1 MNIHITSI
9 LTHIFVPFL
18 TDSQKLHFP
27 NIHFNQQPH
36 SWFPCSKWSCY
47 HSPLS
52 GILTVPIRPHK
63 LVTLLI
69 AHSITYKHTN
79 VLTLS
84 LPPCTYLLPSHYI
97 FPIPSTVYILLLLLE
112 MPHPQFSNTQRSQCL
127 INFISFFT
135 IVSPTLLFY
144 TSIHMHNF
152 HLPQYDIHCVPNY
165 HYHIHS
171 DLVLSLSFTLPN
183 FISSDFI
190 PSSTII
196 HTVPTATTITQTL
209 ALHHHT
215 IPLSLNTL
223 SHFCIKYIAQIIHN
237 FIHGAN
243 PLQFFSFLFSPFFL
257 FSPAPIPQLSQYE
270 DITWMQ
276 I

>member
-1 MNIHITSI
+1 M
-9 LTHIFVPFL
+9 
-18 TDSQKLHFP
+18 
-27 NIHFNQQPH
+27 
-36 SWFPCSKWSCY
+36 
-47 HSPLS
+47 
-52 GILTVPIRPHK
+52 LTVPICPRK

-69 AHSITYKHTN
+69 AHRITYKHTN
-79 VLTLS
+79 ALTLS

-127 INFISFFT
+127 INFISFLT
-135 IVSPTLLFY
+135 IVSPTLLLH

-171 DLVLSLSFTLPN
+171 ALALSLSFTLLN
-183 FISSDFI
+183 FISSDLI
-190 PSSTII
+190 SSSTVIR
-196 HTVPTATTITQTL
+196 TVPTATTITQTL

-223 SHFCIKYIAQIIHN
+223 
-237 FIHGAN
+237 
-243 PLQFFSFLFSPFFL
+243 
-257 FSPAPIPQLSQYE
+257 PISASN
-270 DITWMQ
+270 I
-276 I
+276 

>member
-1 MNIHITSI
+1 M
-9 LTHIFVPFL
+9 
-18 TDSQKLHFP
+18 
-27 NIHFNQQPH
+27 
-36 SWFPCSKWSCY
+36 
-47 HSPLS
+47 
-52 GILTVPIRPHK
+52 LTVPIRPHK

-144 TSIHMHNF
+144 TSIHMHSF

-215 IPLSLNTL
+215 IPLSILFPFLHQIHSSDHPQFYTWCQSTAIFLISFFPFLSLLSCPHTTTL
-223 SHFCIKYIAQIIHN
+223 
-237 FIHGAN
+237 
-243 PLQFFSFLFSPFFL
+243 
-257 FSPAPIPQLSQYE
+257 PI
-270 DITWMQ
+270 
-276 I
+276 

>member
-1 MNIHITSI
+1 MLMSSPYHT
-9 LTHIFVPFL
+9 L
-18 TDSQKLHFP
+18 SQWISTLPPSSHTYLRHSWQSETAFSQHTLYSTTP
-27 NIHFNQQPH
+27 LRH

-52 GILTVPIRPHK
+52 GMLTVPICPRK

-69 AHSITYKHTN
+69 AHRITYKHTN
-79 VLTLS
+79 ALTLS

-127 INFISFFT
+127 INFISFLT
-135 IVSPTLLFY
+135 IVSPTLLLH

-171 DLVLSLSFTLPN
+171 ALALSLSFTLLN
-183 FISSDFI
+183 FISSDLI
-190 PSSTII
+190 SSSTVIR
-196 HTVPTATTITQTL
+196 TVPTATTITQTL

-223 SHFCIKYIAQIIHN
+223 
-237 FIHGAN
+237 
-243 PLQFFSFLFSPFFL
+243 
-257 FSPAPIPQLSQYE
+257 PIYASN
-270 DITWMQ
+270 I
-276 I
+276 